1 MKTLSQYIAESEK
14 TFEYRIKIV
23 GDTPNEFFRALKDKL
38 KKFEPVS
45 MTDIKRTPVLARPVD
60 FPTYPN
66 QSVAMFDAV
75 FRYPAIPPQIFEI
88 AKLLGVDAD
97 RVVINE
103 LKWQEGMDKEL
114 LGIEQQK
121 DLLTTD
127 YPANSTEQKRLK
139 ADYAADAHD
148 KAVVKNSASEA
159 RWTVAGG
166 RTPRAET
173 TNDLPQGV
181 KSPMTKVKRPPLP
194 ATGARTRG

>member
-14 TFEYRIKIV
+14 TFEYRIKVV
-23 GDTPNEFFRALKDKL
+23 GEVPNEFFRVLKERL

-45 MTDIKRTPVLARPVD
+45 MGEIKRTPVLARPTD
-60 FPTYPN
+60 FPAFPN
-66 QSVAMFDAV
+66 QAVSMFDVV

-88 AKLLGVDAD
+88 TKMLGVDSD

-127 YPANSTEQKRLK
+127 YPANSAEQRRLK

-181 KSPMTKVKRPPLP
+181 KSPMTKIKRPPLP
-194 ATGARTRG
+194 ATGAKVRG

>member
-23 GDTPNEFFRALKDKL
+23 GEVPNEFFRVFKQQL

-45 MTDIKRTPVLARPVD
+45 MGEIKRTPVLAKPTD
-60 FPTYPN
+60 FPAFPN
-66 QSVAMFDAV
+66 QAVSMFDVV

-88 AKLLGVDAD
+88 TKMLGVDSD

-127 YPANSTEQKRLK
+127 YPANSAEQRRLK

-181 KSPMTKVKRPPLP
+181 KSPMTKIKRPPLP
-194 ATGARTRG
+194 ATGAKVRG

>member
-1 MKTLSQYIAESEK
+1 
-14 TFEYRIKIV
+14 
-23 GDTPNEFFRALKDKL
+23 
-38 KKFEPVS
+38 
-45 MTDIKRTPVLARPVD
+45 VD
-60 FPTYPN
+60 FPAHPN
-66 QSVAMFDAV
+66 QSVGMFDAV

-88 AKLLGVDAD
+88 AKFLGVDPD

-127 YPANSTEQKRLK
+127 YPANSAEQKRLK

-166 RTPRAET
+166 RTPRATT